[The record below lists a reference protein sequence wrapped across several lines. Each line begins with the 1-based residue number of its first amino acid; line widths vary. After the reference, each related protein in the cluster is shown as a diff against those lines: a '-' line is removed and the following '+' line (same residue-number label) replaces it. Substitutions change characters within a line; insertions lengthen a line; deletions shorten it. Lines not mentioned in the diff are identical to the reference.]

1 MRTMPRFCLL
11 SSVFCLLLASCAAP
25 REFLPTTTTYQLDAA
40 GNRVAE
46 TVTQDGL
53 IAAATEQ
60 FKAQQE
66 CYRAQAKKPRSSSTV
81 DISKMT
87 PTMQLSYA
95 MSENSMQL
103 AEMVVQALKTND
115 PCALVGDN
123 IFSMTARE
131 TEATMKYNTEWA
143 GVIKFPAMIVTT
155 GWAARYFIDGL
166 MGNTYNVGGDGNE
179 INRSTSQIQTAGQT
193 TRENYVEQGGGSSG
207 GYDPSLG
214 CSYETWFTNGGF
226 CPS

>member
-1 MRTMPRFCLL
+1 MKTSLIV
-11 SSVFCLLLASCAAP
+11 SSVFLLLLAACADIRQFA
-25 REFLPTTTTYQLDAA
+25 PTTTTYQLDST
-40 GNRVAE
+40 GNRISE
-46 TVTQDGL
+46 TVTEDGL
-53 IAAATEQ
+53 IAAAREQ
-60 FKAQQE
+60 FRAQQE
-66 CYRAQAKKPRSSSTV
+66 CYKAQAEKPRSSSTV

-87 PTMQLSYA
+87 PTMQLSYV

-103 AEMVVQALKTND
+103 AEAVVQALKTND

-123 IFSMTARE
+123 LFSMVARE
-131 TEATMKYNTEWA
+131 TEATMKYNTEWT
-143 GVIKFPAMIVTT
+143 GVIKFPAMIATT

-166 MGNTYNVGGDGNE
+166 MGNTYTVGGDGNE

-193 TRENYVEQGGGSSG
+193 TRENYVEQGSGSSG

-226 CPS
+226 CP